1 MRPIIYRV
9 RVRRAVE
16 GWVDVSAHTPAQ
28 AELEAAKAPGVISV
42 FPQSAIRGD
51 LALRPEVPEGVRDE

>member
-9 RVRRAVE
+9 RVKRAVE

-28 AELEAAKAPGVISV
+28 AELEAAKAPSVISV

-51 LALRPEVPEGVRDE
+51 EAARPESPEGVRDE